1 MKSAVEIL
9 LGRRIEGD
17 EEVTVAA
24 VPPQQIPRSDNRAAV
39 SRKLEAFLSRRAEKV
54 SDVSGEELDA
64 AIDEAVDHVRHS
76 RRLDENRSRHKHP
89 CPG

>member
-1 MKSAVEIL
+1 VKSAVEIL
-9 LGRRIEGD
+9 LGRRIDGD

-24 VPPQQIPRSDNRAAV
+24 VPPQQIPRSDNRAAI

-76 RRLDENRSRHKHP
+76 RR
-89 CPG
+89 